1 MLANTHYK
9 AIGNLVPYLGVYST
23 FVLNASRRFRYTL
36 DLKMEQEK
44 QENRRRI
51 RAHAQA
57 TRHAALFP
65 YAGQQIAPTP
75 SPIPTGGFGIG
86 PEQLASMMRDQDVK
100 GLAVMLKT
108 DAETGILRERFL
120 WDACQDTSLIILMV
134 AAVAS
139 VALGS
144 AVPSM
149 IPRLEIRS
157 GSGTKVGDGGVIHEP
172 LSEEDEGSAIHSMC
186 LSNDTEQGWHNGGS
200 IALAIIISIVVTAIS
215 DYRQSLEFQSLNK
228 EKPNIHVEA
237 QVIRGGRRLCIPI
250 FDIVVGDVVHLH
262 IGDKVP
268 ADGILINGH
277 SLAIDESY
285 MTGEARINQKDSQ
298 SPFLTAG
305 CVVADGYGT
314 MLVTGVGLFT
324 ERGVLM
330 ATILE
335 DNGEETPLQV
345 HLNGVAT
352 YISISGLVLALFV
365 LVVLMI
371 RFFSGN
377 TRNPDGTLQFR
388 PGTTGV
394 AGSMDEAVKIFTI
407 AVSIGIVAV
416 PEGLPLAIILT

>member
-1 MLANTHYK
+1 MRSLEDQQTIDA
-9 AIGNLVPYLGVYST
+9 GV
-23 FVLNASRRFRYTL
+23 
-36 DLKMEQEK
+36 
-44 QENRRRI
+44 
-51 RAHAQA
+51 
-57 TRHAALFP
+57 
-65 YAGQQIAPTP
+65 
-75 SPIPTGGFGIG
+75 
-86 PEQLASMMRDQDVK
+86 
-100 GLAVMLKT
+100 
-108 DAETGILRERFL
+108 
-120 WDACQDTSLIILMV
+120 
-134 AAVAS
+134 
-139 VALGS
+139 
-144 AVPSM
+144 
-149 IPRLEIRS
+149 
-157 GSGTKVGDGGVIHEP
+157 
-172 LSEEDEGSAIHSMC
+172 
-186 LSNDTEQGWHNGGS
+186 DTEAGTGS
-200 IALAIIISIVVTAIS
+200 SSTIS

-250 FDIVVGDVVHLH
+250 SDIVIGDVVHLH
-262 IGDKVP
+262 VGDKVP

-277 SLAIDESY
+277 SLAIDESN
-285 MTGEARINQKDSQ
+285 MTGEARINQKDLQ
-298 SPFLTAG
+298 SPFLMAG

-314 MLVTGVGLFT
+314 MLVAFLSDAFIFYSGASICPDYYLLIGVTGVGLFT

-352 YISISGLVLALFV
+352 YIGISGLVLALFV

-377 TRNPDGTLQFR
+377 TRNPDGTVQFR

-416 PEGLPLAIILT
+416 PEGLPLAIILTTPLGGGKVAQRGHPTSEDGGSLETHISKKWSLIKYEAFWELTGFGSHQNSEVKRVVDQSNPMMGDPLGSWS